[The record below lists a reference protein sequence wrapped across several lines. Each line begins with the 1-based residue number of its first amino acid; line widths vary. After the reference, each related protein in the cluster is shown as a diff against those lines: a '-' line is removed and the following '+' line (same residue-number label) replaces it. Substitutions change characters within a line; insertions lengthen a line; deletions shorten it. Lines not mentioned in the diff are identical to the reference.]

1 MIQMLITILINSLI
15 RQIENTLKI
24 NRTKYIYNYKSL
36 QLDLQ
41 L

>member
-1 MIQMLITILINSLI
+1 MLITILISSLI
-15 RQIENTLKI
+15 RQIENALKI